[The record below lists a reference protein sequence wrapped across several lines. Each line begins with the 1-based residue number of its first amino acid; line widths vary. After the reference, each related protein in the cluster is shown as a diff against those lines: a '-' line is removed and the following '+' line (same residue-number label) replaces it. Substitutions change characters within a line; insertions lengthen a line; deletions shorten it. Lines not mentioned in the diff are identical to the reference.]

1 MICKSQLTRR
11 EKDLLESGTRRARKE
26 QSKRKLLAGKIFV
39 VERRGGLDQINLIFC
54 CATEER
60 IIRIVS

>member
-11 EKDLLESGTRRARKE
+11 EKDLLKSDTRRARKE
-26 QSKRKLLAGKIFV
+26 QSKRKLPAGKIFV

-54 CATEER
+54 CAAEER